1 MTVPVS
7 LQLFLSGLLS
17 WLVLWWLVPLLRKR
31 LPDQPNARSSHRSP
45 TPRGGG
51 LAFVV
56 VATLL
61 TPLAVPGAAGWIPVV
76 CAPLAL
82 VGILDDRWNLPASWR
97 YLAQIFTALALTA
110 MASLPLPWWSLPLVL
125 LAVTGIINFFNFMDG
140 LDGLVASCAAVL
152 MLASGQWILAG
163 ALLGFLLWNWSPA
176 RVFMGDVG
184 STYLGAVFAGLVL
197 QQADPSQALGL
208 LLVASPLL
216 ADAFICVL
224 RRWYSGQKVFQAHRL
239 HLYQRLH
246 QAGWGHAN
254 VSLVYLALITLMA
267 FAYVYTWPLKFM
279 LILLLLALFLGFW
292 LDQNQAMPFSCPN
305 QNGRAKIDEI

>member
-1 MTVPVS
+1 VS
-7 LQLFLSGLLS
+7 LTVALLLFLSGFLS
-17 WLVLWWLVPLLRKR
+17 WMLLWWLVPVLRQR
-31 LPDQPNARSSHRSP
+31 LPDLPNARSSHRSP

-61 TPLAVPGAAGWIPVV
+61 TPLYAQGATAWIPVV

-82 VGILDDRWNLPASWR
+82 VGILDDRFNLPALWR
-97 YLAQIFTALALTA
+97 YLAQLFTALALMA
-110 MASLPLPWWSLPLVL
+110 MTSLSLPLWSLPFVL
-125 LAVTGIINFFNFMDG
+125 LAVTAIINFFNFMDG

-152 MLASGQWILAG
+152 MLASGQWVLAG

-184 STYLGAVFAGLVL
+184 STYLGAIFAGLVL
-197 QQADPSQALGL
+197 QRPEPLQSLL
-208 LLVASPLL
+208 FLLVATPLL

-224 RRWYSGQKVFQAHRL
+224 RRWHAGQQIFQPHRL

-246 QAGWGHAN
+246 SAGWPHAS
-254 VSLVYLALITLMA
+254 VSFLYLLQTS
-267 FAYVYTWPLKFM
+267 
-279 LILLLLALFLGFW
+279 LLAVGFFFALPLPSMLGAVFMVLWLGFW
-292 LDQNQAMPFSCPN
+292 LDQKQASSFSGAVKKKAC
-305 QNGRAKIDEI
+305 

>member
-1 MTVPVS
+1 VTLPAA
-7 LQLFLSGLLS
+7 LLLFLSGLLS
-17 WLVLWWLVPLLRKR
+17 WLLLWWLVPVLSKR
-31 LPDQPNARSSHRSP
+31 LPDIPNARSSHRSP

-61 TPLAVPGAAGWIPVV
+61 TPFFAQGATAWIPVV

-82 VGILDDRWNLPASWR
+82 VGVLDDRFDLPALWR
-97 YLAQIFTALALTA
+97 YLAQIFTAMTLIA
-110 MASLPLPWWSLPLVL
+110 MATLPLPLWSLPLVL
-125 LAVTGIINFFNFMDG
+125 LTVTAIINFFNFMDG
-140 LDGLVASCAAVL
+140 LDGLVSSCAAVL

-176 RVFMGDVG
+176 RIFMGDVG

-197 QQADPSQALGL
+197 QRQQPLQALML
-208 LLVASPLL
+208 LLVATPLL

-224 RRWYSGQKVFQAHRL
+224 RRWHAGQQIFQAHRL

-246 QAGWGHAN
+246 SAGWSHAM
-254 VSLVYLALITLMA
+254 VSLLYLAMITVLA
-267 FAYVYTWPLKFM
+267 FVFFCALPLPTM
-279 LILLLLALFLGFW
+279 LWAVLVVFGLGLW
-292 LDQNQAMPFSCPN
+292 LDQKQAASF
-305 QNGRAKIDEI
+305 

>member
-1 MTVPVS
+1 M
-7 LQLFLSGLLS
+7 L
-17 WLVLWWLVPLLRKR
+17 LWWLVPVLRQR
-31 LPDQPNARSSHRSP
+31 LPDLPNARSSHRSP

-61 TPLAVPGAAGWIPVV
+61 TPLYAQGATAWIPVV

-82 VGILDDRWNLPASWR
+82 VGILDDRFNLPALWR
-97 YLAQIFTALALTA
+97 YLAQLFTALALMA
-110 MASLPLPWWSLPLVL
+110 MTSLSLPLWSLPFVL
-125 LAVTGIINFFNFMDG
+125 LAVTAIINFFNFMDG

-152 MLASGQWILAG
+152 MLASGQWVLAG

-184 STYLGAVFAGLVL
+184 STYLGAIFAGLVL
-197 QQADPSQALGL
+197 QRPEPLQSLL
-208 LLVASPLL
+208 FLLVATPLL

-224 RRWYSGQKVFQAHRL
+224 RRWHAGQQIFQPHRL

-246 QAGWGHAN
+246 SAGWPHAS
-254 VSLVYLALITLMA
+254 VSFLYLLQTS
-267 FAYVYTWPLKFM
+267 
-279 LILLLLALFLGFW
+279 LLAVGFFFALPLPSMLGAVFMVLWLGFW
-292 LDQNQAMPFSCPN
+292 LDQKQASSFSGAVKKKAC
-305 QNGRAKIDEI
+305 

>member
-1 MTVPVS
+1 M
-7 LQLFLSGLLS
+7 L
-17 WLVLWWLVPLLRKR
+17 LWWLVPVLRQR
-31 LPDQPNARSSHRSP
+31 LPDLPNARSSHRSP

-61 TPLAVPGAAGWIPVV
+61 KPLYAQGATAWIPVV

-82 VGILDDRWNLPASWR
+82 VGILDDRFNLPALWR
-97 YLAQIFTALALTA
+97 YLAQLFTALALMA
-110 MASLPLPWWSLPLVL
+110 MTSLSLPLWSLPFVL
-125 LAVTGIINFFNFMDG
+125 LAVTAIINFFNFMDG

-152 MLASGQWILAG
+152 MLASGQWVLAG

-184 STYLGAVFAGLVL
+184 STYLGAIFAGLVL
-197 QQADPSQALGL
+197 QRPEPLQSLL
-208 LLVASPLL
+208 FLLVATPLL

-224 RRWYSGQKVFQAHRL
+224 RRWHAGQQIFQPHRL

-246 QAGWGHAN
+246 SAGWPHAS
-254 VSLVYLALITLMA
+254 VSFLYLLQTS
-267 FAYVYTWPLKFM
+267 
-279 LILLLLALFLGFW
+279 LLAVGFFFALPLPSMLGAVFMVLWLGFW
-292 LDQNQAMPFSCPN
+292 LDQKQASSFSGAVKNKAC
-305 QNGRAKIDEI
+305 

>member
-1 MTVPVS
+1 MTLPAA
-7 LQLFLSGLLS
+7 LLLFLSGLLS
-17 WLVLWWLVPLLRKR
+17 WLLLWWLVPVLSKR
-31 LPDQPNARSSHRSP
+31 LPDIPNARSSHRSP

-61 TPLAVPGAAGWIPVV
+61 TPFFAQGATAWIPVV

-82 VGILDDRWNLPASWR
+82 VGVLDDRFDLPALWR
-97 YLAQIFTALALTA
+97 YLAQIFTAMTLIA
-110 MASLPLPWWSLPLVL
+110 MATLPLPLWSLPLVL
-125 LAVTGIINFFNFMDG
+125 LTVTAIINFFNFMDG
-140 LDGLVASCAAVL
+140 LDGLVSSCAAVL

-176 RVFMGDVG
+176 RIFMGDVG

-197 QQADPSQALGL
+197 QRQQPLQALML
-208 LLVASPLL
+208 LLVATPLL

-224 RRWYSGQKVFQAHRL
+224 RRWHAGQQIFQAHRL

-246 QAGWGHAN
+246 SAGWSHAR
-254 VSLVYLALITLMA
+254 VSLLYLAMITVLA
-267 FAYVYTWPLKFM
+267 FVFFCALPLPTM
-279 LILLLLALFLGFW
+279 LGAVLVVFGLGLW
-292 LDQNQAMPFSCPN
+292 LDQKQAASF
-305 QNGRAKIDEI
+305 